1 MSVGSYI
8 VRVIGGAEKDVLAAA
23 KVITGYI
30 DDILVNDIE
39 PELEVFFEQIVPAEI
54 AALKPYAQEALT
66 ELAVDLPALLTGGI
80 GAFWAAVAPALL
92 LTATKAEA
100 AGVNAAHAVVMAAV
114 GSVVAEAVP
123 TTTPAV

>member
-8 VRVIGGAEKDVLAAA
+8 VRVLGGAEKDVVAAVKA
-23 KVITGYI
+23 MTGYI
-30 DDILVNDIE
+30 DNVLVTEIE
-39 PELEVFFEQIVPAEI
+39 PEVEVFFAQIVPAEV
-54 AALKPYAQEALT
+54 AALKPFAIEALQ

-100 AGVNAAHAVVMAAV
+100 AGISAAQPVVMAAV
-114 GSVVAEAVP
+114 ASVVAEAQ
-123 TTTPAV
+123 PAV